1 MANTAH
7 LVRRQSSRDLNPQ
20 RSLDRLEMKEMR
32 GRLVMENGN
41 SGCSYG
47 ATNIAF
53 EDTSPQ
59 STGKGAKLNK
69 ANCSPSKIG
78 SVEGKGVFKPE
89 CAEDERESWDSKLT
103 FLLAT
108 IGYVNIYFLF
118 FF

>member
-20 RSLDRLEMKEMR
+20 RSMDRLEMREMR
-32 GRLVMENGN
+32 GRLVMENGGN
-41 SGCSYG
+41 TGCSYG

-59 STGKGAKLNK
+59 SNATTALNQD
-69 ANCSPSKIG
+69 AG
-78 SVEGKGVFKPE
+78 GDGKGVFKPE
-89 CAEDERESWDSKLT
+89 CGEDERESWDSKLT

-108 IGYVNIYFLF
+108 VGFVDIL
-118 FF
+118 